1 MQVIILKQDNEVTA
15 RLIGRLDT
23 PASQE
28 MSQNLDELQA
38 AAAQT
43 LILDCSELEYVAS
56 AGLRVLTQ
64 LHQTMKDKGG
74 NLILKGIR
82 PDVMDILEMTG
93 FDAMLV
99 IEQ

>member
-1 MQVIILKQDNEVTA
+1 MLQIVTEQSENQTTLYLKGRMDLGGA
-15 RLIGRLDT
+15 RS
-23 PASQE
+23 ASGPFME
-28 MSQNLDELQA
+28 QA
-38 AAAQT
+38 DQAMK
-43 LILDCSELEYVAS
+43 IVLDCSELEYVAS
-56 AGLRVLTQ
+56 AGLRVLKQ